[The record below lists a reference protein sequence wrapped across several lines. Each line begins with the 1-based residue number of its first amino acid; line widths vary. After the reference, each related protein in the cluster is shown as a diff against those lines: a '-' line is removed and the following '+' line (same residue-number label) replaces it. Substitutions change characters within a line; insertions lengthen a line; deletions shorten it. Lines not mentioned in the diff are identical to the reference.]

1 MIHVNSKR
9 MNPWIFLCEFEVP
22 TNYKDYAEDILTHIN
37 FSVMPQGAIH
47 KQYLNI
53 LALNVDLLC

>member
-1 MIHVNSKR
+1 